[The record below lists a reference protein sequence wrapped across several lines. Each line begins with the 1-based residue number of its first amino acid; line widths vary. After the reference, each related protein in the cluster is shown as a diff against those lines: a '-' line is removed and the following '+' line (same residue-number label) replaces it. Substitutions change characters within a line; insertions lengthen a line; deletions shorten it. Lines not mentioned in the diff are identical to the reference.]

1 MKYELGDK
9 VKIKQHW
16 KRANYIDQ
24 LLKMGFDS
32 QEELETHLRSEEM
45 AGDAVSFV
53 KHVKVPVNEVG
64 IVIGVRR
71 IKTEYRIWHLYQEPF
86 NTGMGMMPEIDRIE
100 QESAEYEK
108 VYLVSTRMDCLRK
121 VSFEDIQFIG
131 LGGE

>member
-16 KRANYIDQ
+16 KRANFSDQ
-24 LLKMGFDS
+24 LDKMGFDS

-45 AGDAVSFV
+45 AGDTVSFV
-53 KHVKVPVNEVG
+53 KHVKAPVNEEG
-64 IVIGVRR
+64 IVVGVRQ
-71 IKTEYRIWHLYQEPF
+71 IKTEYRIWHLY
-86 NTGMGMMPEIDRIE
+86 GVMPEIDRIE
-100 QESAEYEK
+100 QESADYEK